1 MPQEAEQ
8 YLKRHKQELDLL
20 LIGSSNLG
28 VPYTEA
34 NYWSSSGGREDT
46 NRIPS
51 GTNGWMDYVPISK
64 RNVTMSVLHELR
76 EGDMLF
82 LTFK

>member
-1 MPQEAEQ
+1 MLFLPQEAEQ

-34 NYWSSSGGREDT
+34 VSTQNE
-46 NRIPS
+46 PE
-51 GTNGWMDYVPISK
+51 MV
-64 RNVTMSVLHELR
+64 
-76 EGDMLF
+76 F
-82 LTFK
+82 

>member
-1 MPQEAEQ
+1 EAEQ
-8 YLKRHKQELDLL
+8 YLRRHKQELDLL

-28 VPYTEA
+28 VPYIEGH
-34 NYWSSSGGREDT
+34 YWSSSGGREDA

-51 GTNGWMDYVPISK
+51 GTDGWMDYVPISAK

-76 EGDMLF
+76 EGDILF
-82 LTFK
+82 LTFKQP